1 MSGTE
6 RPPAAPIAAKRLE
19 SRRSEPR
26 VQAMTPRSGG
36 SPRAKKKQRRGRRW
50 SWLGPLV
57 LVLGAATGAYW
68 KQLRQWSRELGA
80 GATPT
85 LAALPR
91 LVRPVDLEAL
101 GDAITEMDVTRARQ
115 LAEEYQHGSLSVAES
130 HRLGVERARLGL
142 YVGDCD
148 AAEAILATLPPE
160 QDQVLGLLDLAR
172 RCAGATAASR
182 VVEDVGRGLWVRLQ
196 DADDEPLVPYL
207 LEVADQAREAVRVD
221 LGVELPRPL
230 RIDVVRDLFSLS
242 AVSGLPLEAAETT
255 GTVAVARWGR
265 VTLLSP
271 RASRHG
277 YPWEDTLAHEL
288 VHLGLSRA
296 TRDFAP
302 LWLQEGVA
310 KRQEQRWRPPRPFD
324 DDGEHDSVAA
334 RALATG
340 HSVGVDNLGPSI
352 AMLPSADAASIAF
365 AEVTSFINFWIAQN
379 GRGAFRLLLA
389 DLKGLEQR
397 DPDAAL
403 RSVTGS
409 GLQPWIARWQD
420 YLRAQGASAGADAA
434 VGPLAATAA
443 LPSSPEG
450 TPAGGAA
457 RGQPP
462 ATPPTST
469 PTSTPDMRGV
479 RLGDLLLRGQHY
491 KAAARLF
498 DEALAA
504 APRVSA
510 LRFRASEAALA
521 ENHLEDASGRLG
533 RVEEL
538 DGPHAGWFALKAR
551 FYAAAGDQKS
561 ADEAARMATSLDPW
575 SELVACDGQLRALL
589 GGDPWE
595 LLDPSDPTRQKLCFM
610 ARARA
615 PVQ

>member
-1 MSGTE
+1 MNASK
-6 RPPAAPIAAKRLE
+6 PPGDRAD
-19 SRRSEPR
+19 ST
-26 VQAMTPRSGG
+26 VQVTPGGRG
-36 SPRAKKKQRRGRRW
+36 SPRQKSKKRRRARRYW
-50 SWLGPLV
+50 PWLGPLV

-68 KQLRQWSRELGA
+68 RQLWQWSGELRSSRVVA
-80 GATPT
+80 PA
-85 LAALPR
+85 LAQLPR
-91 LVRPVDLEAL
+91 LIRPIDLEAL
-101 GDAITEMDVTRARQ
+101 GNAITEMDVARARQ
-115 LAEEYQHGSLSVAES
+115 LAEDYQRGSLSVAES

-160 QDQVLGLLDLAR
+160 QDQVVGLLDLAR

-182 VVEDVGRGLWVRLQ
+182 VVEDEGLGIWVRLQ
-196 DADDEPLVPYL
+196 DADDAPLVPYL
-207 LEVADQAREAVRVD
+207 VQVANQAREAVRVD
-221 LGVELPRPL
+221 LGVDLPRPL

-324 DDGEHDSVAA
+324 DAGEHDSVAE

-340 HSVGVDNLGPSI
+340 RSVGVDSLGPSI

-397 DPDAAL
+397 DPGAAL

-409 GLQPWIARWQD
+409 GLEEWIARWQD
-420 YLRAQGASAGADAA
+420 YLRAQGAAAGAAEASKAAADAA
-434 VGPLAATAA
+434 QAA
-443 LPSSPEG
+443 LNSGKPVDAVPEA
-450 TPAGGAA
+450 PGA
-457 RGQPP
+457 PP
-462 ATPPTST
+462 AAS
-469 PTSTPDMRGV
+469 PDMRGV

-498 DEALAA
+498 EQTLAA
-504 APRVSA
+504 APRVGA
-510 LRFRASEAALA
+510 LRFRASEAELA
-521 ENHLEDASGRLG
+521 ANHPEAARERLG
-533 RVEEL
+533 RLEEL
-538 DGPHAGWFALKAR
+538 DGPHAGWFALKGR
-551 FYAAAGDQKS
+551 FDAEAGELKN
-561 ADEAARMATSLDPW
+561 AEEAARMASSLDPW
-575 SELVACDGQLRALL
+575 SELVACEGHLRALL
-589 GGDPWE
+589 GSDPWE
-595 LLDPSDPTRQKLCFM
+595 LPDPSDPTRQKLCFM
-610 ARARA
+610 ARARP

>member
-1 MSGTE
+1 V
-6 RPPAAPIAAKRLE
+6 A
-19 SRRSEPR
+19 
-26 VQAMTPRSGG
+26 
-36 SPRAKKKQRRGRRW
+36 
-50 SWLGPLV
+50 V
-57 LVLGAATGAYW
+57 LVLGAALGAW
-68 KQLRQWSRELGA
+68 GRQLWAWSGELGSSDVVA
-80 GATPT
+80 PA
-85 LAALPR
+85 LAQLPR
-91 LVRPVDLEAL
+91 LSSPVDLDAL
-101 GDAITEMDVTRARQ
+101 GNSITEMDVARARR
-115 LAEEYQHGSLSVAES
+115 LAEEYQRGPLSVAES

-148 AAEAILATLPPE
+148 AAEAILTTLPPE
-160 QDQVLGLLDLAR
+160 QDQVVGLLDLAR
-172 RCAGATAASR
+172 RCAGAVAAAR
-182 VVEDVGRGLWVRLQ
+182 VVEDESRGIWVRLQ

-207 LEVADQAREAVRVD
+207 LDVADQAREAVRVD

-324 DDGEHDSVAA
+324 DSGEHDNIAE
-334 RALATG
+334 RALASG
-340 HSVGVDNLGPSI
+340 RSVGVDNLGPSI

-365 AEVTSFINFWIAQN
+365 SEVTSFINFWIARN

-389 DLKGLEQR
+389 DLKGLAQR

-409 GLQPWIARWQD
+409 GLKEWIARWQD
-420 YLRAQGASAGADAA
+420 YLRTDVAAAAPVADAA
-434 VGPLAATAA
+434 AAAG
-443 LPSSPEG
+443 E
-450 TPAGGAA
+450 PARDTSAPPGAA
-457 RGQPP
+457 P
-462 ATPPTST
+462 AAPAAPSA
-469 PTSTPDMRGV
+469 PAPAPDMRAV
-479 RLGDLLLRGQHY
+479 RLGDLLLRGQHF

-498 DEALAA
+498 GEALSA

-510 LRFRASEAALA
+510 LRFRASEAELA
-521 ENHLEDASGRLG
+521 ANHPDAARERLG

-538 DGPHAGWFALKAR
+538 DGPHAGWFALKGR
-551 FYAAAGDQKS
+551 FDSEAGDRDGAEKASQ
-561 ADEAARMATSLDPW
+561 MASSLDPW
-575 SELVACDGQLRALL
+575 SELVACEGHLRALL
-589 GGDPWE
+589 GSDPWE
-595 LLDPSDPTRQKLCFM
+595 LPDPSDPTRQKLCFM
-610 ARARA
+610 ARARP